1 MQKETIFTYIII
13 GFVLFICYK
22 FYSESSYFQLKCVIS
37 DVNGKKYCLRE
48 REKIDEASD
57 LLAKVEQRCKKLV
70 KYMEEKY
77 PNKEE
82 VKRLVEGFSDT
93 IIQETLP
100 TSTLTAYSENKGDK
114 IALCLLKEKEK
125 TQLIDIDTLTFVAIH
140 ELAHIMTESIGH
152 KKEFWTNFKFLLENA
167 KEANIYNP
175 RDFKKSP
182 QQYCGMKIDDNPYYD
197 M

>member
-1 MQKETIFTYIII
+1 MKKETIFTYIII
-13 GFVLFICYK
+13 IFVLFISYK
-22 FYSESSYFQLKCVIS
+22 FYTESSYFQLKCVIS
-37 DVNGKKYCLRE
+37 DINGKKYCLRE

-57 LLAKVEQRCKKLV
+57 LLAEVEERCKKLV
-70 KYMEEKY
+70 KFMEEKY

-125 TQLIDIDTLTFVAIH
+125 TKLIDMDTLTFVAIH
-140 ELAHIMTESIGH
+140 ELAHIMTKSVGH
-152 KKEFWTNFKFLLENA
+152 KKDFWDNFKFLLENA
-167 KEANIYNP
+167 KESNIYNP
-175 RDFKKSP
+175 QDFKKSP

>member
-37 DVNGKKYCLRE
+37 DINGKKYCLRE

-152 KKEFWTNFKFLLENA
+152 KNEFWTNFKFLLENA
-167 KEANIYNP
+167 KESNIYNP

>member
-100 TSTLTAYSENKGDK
+100 TSTLTVYSENKGDK